1 MIIISCNNISLS
13 FGDKRIIENAL
24 FSVDET
30 DKIGLVGVNGAGK
43 STLFKIIGGVMPPD
57 SGDIFI
63 AKDKKIGYLE
73 QHSGLDSSKSIWDEM
88 LSAFSDL
95 IELEQRINAIQQK
108 MSMEEDK
115 QTLAALMAQY
125 DMFMH
130 AFNRAGGYAYNSR
143 IKGIL
148 RGLGF
153 EDHQFQL
160 PIATLSGGQKTKI
173 ALAKL
178 LVEEPDILLLDEPT
192 NHLDIKALE
201 WLEEFLKGYDKC
213 VFVISHDRYFLD
225 AVTTK
230 TIEIENC
237 DCTLYNGNYSTYM
250 EKKRTNREIQQRHYE
265 NQQKDIARMEATITK
280 FKQWNREKSI
290 KRAESK
296 QKALDKIERLEAPK
310 ASPAKVSIAFKTDTT
325 SGKDVLSVKNMTKR
339 YPGKCLFE
347 DISFNIQRGEK
358 IFLLGPNGCGKST
371 LLKILTDK
379 LDKNCGHFE
388 YGHKVQ
394 MGYYDQEQED
404 LNICNNVIDEVWNA
418 HEKLTQTEVRN
429 ALAAYLFKGD
439 DVFKPISVLS
449 GGEKSRVALL
459 KLLLSGAN
467 LLILDEPTN
476 HLDINAREALEQS
489 LQDYDGTVF
498 AVSHDRYFINKL
510 STRVLEINNG
520 SLIDY
525 PGSYSAYVQ
534 HKKQG
539 KKKDDIPQS
548 QNKGPSSKLAYEK
561 EKQAKAAQRKM
572 ERQFKETEQEIMEIE
587 TRLEEIEREMTSEHI
602 GSDHQ
607 KLSDLYDE
615 QSTLQ
620 KRLEKLYDLWE
631 ELSSD

>member
-88 LSAFSDL
+88 LSAFSNL

-539 KKKDDIPQS
+539 KKKDDIAQS

>member
-153 EDHQFQL
+153 EDHQFRL

-310 ASPAKVSIAFKTDTT
+310 SSPAKVSIAFKTDTT

-539 KKKDDIPQS
+539 KKKDDIAQS

>member
-143 IKGIL
+143 VKGIL

-178 LVEEPDILLLDEPT
+178 LLEEPDILLLDEPT

-310 ASPAKVSIAFKTDTT
+310 SSPAKVSIAFKTDTT

-489 LQDYDGTVF
+489 LQDYNGTVF

-539 KKKDDIPQS
+539 KKKDDIAQS

-587 TRLEEIEREMTSEHI
+587 TRLEEIEKEMTSEHI